1 MSAET
6 RGLKKALDRL
16 DELEGKKKYNSFF
29 LFLFFA
35 LLGGTASYIVC
46 TWLQFLLLLLWGVY
60 QTKLQIFVVVIF
72 LILLNSFKFTFSWKL
87 K

>member
-6 RGLKKALDRL
+6 RGLKKALDR
-16 DELEGKKKYNSFF
+16 LEGKKKYNSFF

-35 LLGGTASYIVC
+35 LLGASASYVIC
-46 TWLQFLLLLLWGVY
+46 TWLQILLFILWGVY
-60 QTKLQIFVVVIF
+60 QTKLQIFVIVTF
-72 LILLNSFKFTFSWKL
+72 LVLINSLKLTFSWKL